1 MINQRK
7 GEEKWEL
14 SEDNSKMKEEN
25 SELNQRCKVMF
36 SQLREKEAQIVSM
49 WILLMNL
56 SPQ

>member
-1 MINQRK
+1 
-7 GEEKWEL
+7 
-14 SEDNSKMKEEN
+14 MKEEN